1 MLAKSRE
8 FPASISLQR
17 CATAT
22 ELKHGSDLLEAAIV
36 AEARKVVATFKGE
49 GKAVV
54 PCVRVGL
61 SLTDMVDIAQGTGSI
76 LAHFSCA
83 SDKSTSRGSSGGG
96 ANGNGAP
103 CIRSSSGNIPQSCTP
118 GRKRLPVDENKRRAN
133 SKQAKIGFFVDRLP
147 RGGVVNASRLEE
159 QEVRSR
165 GDGGSLLGKNC
176 EVYTN
181 QEILRCD
188 REGCG
193 ITFMDFDQWQSH
205 HDMHLAQ
212 EFQRMENNAS
222 LARTTETS
230 PQSLRTKS
238 GPTKITSFF
247 SSSFSTQKGCL

>member
-1 MLAKSRE
+1 MLAKSRD

-17 CATAT
+17 YATKA
-22 ELKHGSDLLEAAIV
+22 ELKHGSDLLEAAIL
-36 AEARKVVATFKGE
+36 AEALKVVATFKRE

-83 SDKSTSRGSSGGG
+83 ADQSASSGGSGGG
-96 ANGNGAP
+96 ANGN
-103 CIRSSSGNIPQSCTP
+103 SSSNTTQSCIP
-118 GRKRLPVDENKRRAN
+118 GRKRLTIDENRRRTN
-133 SKQAKIGFFVDRLP
+133 PKQAKIGTFVDRLP
-147 RGGVVNASRLEE
+147 RGRVGDASRLKE

-165 GDGGSLLGKNC
+165 GDGCSLLGKNS

-181 QEILRCD
+181 EILRCD

-193 ITFMDFDQWQSH
+193 ITFTDFDQWQSH

-212 EFQRMENNAS
+212 EFQRMENLENAS
-222 LARTTETS
+222 ARTEIS

-247 SSSFSTQKGCL
+247 SSSLSTQKGCL